1 MAGSDQ
7 KRPTMVDVAARA
19 GVSRALVSLVFRN
32 RPGAS
37 EQTRQRVLRAADE
50 LGYQPDSAARLLA
63 RGRSRTI
70 GVLLTLHHP
79 FHADLV
85 EAIYPEAERL
95 EYDVLLS
102 ARAPGRDERTAAEA
116 LLSHRC
122 EALIL
127 LGPESDAAFLGE
139 LARRSSALVV
149 VGADVPGSAAD
160 SVRTAEGKG
169 VRQVIDH
176 FVTLGHRRIAH
187 IDGGRGAGSAER
199 RRAYRAAM
207 RRHGLADEI
216 RVIPGGHTEEAG
228 IAAGRLLAMEDARP
242 TAVLAANDRCA
253 VGLLHS
259 LAGAGLEVPG
269 DISVAGFDD
278 SYLSHLS
285 HIDLTTVRQDAAAQA
300 AQAVSFA
307 VERLENAA
315 SPPPREL
322 VLEPRLMV
330 RGTTGPPPGA

>member
-1 MAGSDQ
+1 ME
-7 KRPTMVDVAARA
+7 DVAAKA

-32 RPGAS
+32 KPGAS
-37 EQTRQRVLRAADE
+37 EQTSQRVLKAADE
-50 LGYQPDSAARLLA
+50 LGYRPDSAARLLA

-85 EAIYPEAERL
+85 EAIYPAAGRL
-95 EYDVLLS
+95 DYDVLLS
-102 ARAPGRDERTAAEA
+102 ARAPGRDERAAAEA

-127 LGPESDAAFLGE
+127 LGPESDAATLGE
-139 LARRSSALVV
+139 LTQRSSATVAMGGGTPAAGL
-149 VGADVPGSAAD
+149 DV
-160 SVRTAEGKG
+160 VRTAESMG

-176 FVTLGHRRIAH
+176 FVSLGHRRIAH
-187 IDGGRGAGSAER
+187 IDGGSGAGSAER

-207 RRHGLADEI
+207 RKHGLAEEI
-216 RVIPGGHTEEAG
+216 RVIPGAQTEEAG
-228 IAAGRLLAMEDARP
+228 IAAGRLLQKDDTRP

-253 VGLLHS
+253 IGLLHS
-259 LAGAGLEVPG
+259 LSGAGLEVPG

-278 SYLSHLS
+278 SHLSHLS

-300 AQAVSFA
+300 TAAVRFA
-307 VERLENAA
+307 VERLENATLA
-315 SPPPREL
+315 PREL
-322 VLEPRLMV
+322 VLQPQLV
-330 RGTTGPPPGA
+330 IRGTTAAPPPD